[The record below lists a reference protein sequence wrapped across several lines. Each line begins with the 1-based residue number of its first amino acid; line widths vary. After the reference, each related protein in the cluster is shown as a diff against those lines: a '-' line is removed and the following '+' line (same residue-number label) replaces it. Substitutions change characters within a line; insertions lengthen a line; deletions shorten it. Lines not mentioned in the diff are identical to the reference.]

1 MGNLEVST
9 IFTVALLGSVGHCI
23 GMCGGFV
30 VAYSAAKVDHEW
42 SKFKQI
48 IVHLLYSLGR
58 VTSYMFIGAL
68 FGYLGHK
75 ISLNMT
81 TKGVLFISVGVLML
95 LIGLS
100 LIGKIKFLNSI
111 ESSLAQSSLFGKL
124 FKRVIHSKSLYSFY
138 LMGVL
143 NGLIPCGL
151 VYFFATAAIVAGSAI
166 NGAIVM
172 GVFGVA
178 TVPAMIGVGIFS
190 SIIKGASYR
199 QLIIK
204 VAAVIVMLFGLFTA
218 YKGYIMITHPE
229 MIKQK
234 MEMMQHNLKGISKN
248 KSF

>member
-1 MGNLEVST
+1 MENLEISA
-9 IFTVALLGSVGHCI
+9 IFTVALLGSFGHCI

-30 VAYSAAKVDHEW
+30 VAYSAVKVDYQW

-58 VTSYMFIGAL
+58 VTSYIFIGAI

-75 ISLNMT
+75 ISFNMT

-138 LMGVL
+138 LMGML

-166 NGAIVM
+166 DGAIVM
-172 GVFGVA
+172 GIFGVA
-178 TVPAMIGVGIFS
+178 TIPAMIGVGVFS
-190 SIIKGASYR
+190 SIIKGVSYR
-199 QLIIK
+199 QLVIK
-204 VAAVIVMLFGLFTA
+204 IAAVLVMLFGLFTA
-218 YKGYIMITHPE
+218 YKGYIMITDPK

-234 MEMMQHNLKGISKN
+234 MKMMEQKLKTIPS
-248 KSF
+248 